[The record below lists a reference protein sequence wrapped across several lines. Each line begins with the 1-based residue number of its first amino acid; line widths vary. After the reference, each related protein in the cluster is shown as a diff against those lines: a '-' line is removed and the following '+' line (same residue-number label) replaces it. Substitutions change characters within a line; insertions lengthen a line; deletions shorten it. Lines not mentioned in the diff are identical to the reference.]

1 MNTVIN
7 AVGFV
12 ADVKLRDLLNK
23 KLEKLTTFNDEII
36 SKEVY
41 LKLDSN
47 QSIKDKIVELKVH
60 VPGKTL
66 FVSESTKT
74 FEESLDQAIDVM
86 SRQIKKEKE
95 KARVH

>member
-7 AVGFV
+7 SVGFV
-12 ADVKLRDLLNK
+12 ADVKLKDLLNK
-23 KLEKLTTFNDEII
+23 KMEKLITFNDEII

-47 QSIKDKIVELKVH
+47 QSVKDKVIELKVH

-66 FVSESTKT
+66 FVSESTKS
-74 FEESLDQAIDVM
+74 FEESLDQALEVM
-86 SRQIKKEKE
+86 IRQIKKEKE

>member
-12 ADVKLRDLLNK
+12 ADVKLKDLLNK
-23 KLEKLTTFNDEII
+23 KLEKLTTFNDEIVNT
-36 SKEVY
+36 EVY

-47 QSIKDKIVELKVH
+47 QSVKDKIIELKVH

>member
-12 ADVKLRDLLNK
+12 ADVKLKDLLNK
-23 KLEKLTTFNDEII
+23 KMEKLITFNDEII

-47 QSIKDKIVELKVH
+47 QSVKDKVIELKVH

-66 FVSESTKT
+66 FVSESTKS
-74 FEESLDQAIDVM
+74 FEESLDQALEVM
-86 SRQIKKEKE
+86 IRQIKKEKE

>member
-12 ADVKLRDLLNK
+12 ADVKLKDLLNK
-23 KLEKLTTFNDEII
+23 KMEKLTTFNDEII

-47 QSIKDKIVELKVH
+47 QSVKDKVIELKVH

-66 FVSESTKT
+66 FVSESTKS
-74 FEESLDQAIDVM
+74 FEESLDQALEVM
-86 SRQIKKEKE
+86 IRQIKKEKE